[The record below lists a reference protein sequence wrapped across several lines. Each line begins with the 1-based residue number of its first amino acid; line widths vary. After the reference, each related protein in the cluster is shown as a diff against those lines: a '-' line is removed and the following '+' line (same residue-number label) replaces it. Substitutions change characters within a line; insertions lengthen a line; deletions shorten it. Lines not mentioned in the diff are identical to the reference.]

1 MYAAQAGRGV
11 AAPGARGVG
20 DVLEQIKLEFSQLAE
35 DSNGCQR
42 QRDEYQHKWEAQ
54 KQEISQMQQMIRE
67 FSARSRAIEAKYEE
81 EVQWLRRQIEEKGVT
96 LKPREKTPAA
106 QPSSFSASGASG
118 TTTLP
123 SFAALSAGHTGGSSL
138 EALSSASTRGGLSGA
153 SAFGGL
159 AAAAARDTV
168 DGGGCGGGSSKAV
181 DSKGRPMDDWNVVH
195 NPNSST
201 KMYIELS
208 YTLEHDSVVCCVRFS
223 NDGRYIATGCNKV
236 LSICTFVLLKQVK
249 LPKVCTHLNS
259 NWGKQDG
266 GTVRRGHGQA
276 HRHVQQ
282 RGRAR
287 EPGAYV
293 AGTKVLAYWYNS
305 TCLLVQR

>member
-11 AAPGARGVG
+11 AAPGGRGVG

-106 QPSSFSASGASG
+106 QTSSFGSGGALG

-138 EALSSASTRGGLSGA
+138 DALSSASTLGGLSGA
-153 SAFGGL
+153 LSFGGL

-168 DGGGCGGGSSKAV
+168 DGGGCGGSSSKAV

-236 LSICTFVLLKQVK
+236 LRQYLYFCTSKASK
-249 LPKVCTHLNS
+249 LTQSVHS
-259 NWGKQDG
+259 
-266 GTVRRGHGQA
+266 
-276 HRHVQQ
+276 
-282 RGRAR
+282 
-287 EPGAYV
+287 
-293 AGTKVLAYWYNS
+293 S
-305 TCLLVQR
+305 